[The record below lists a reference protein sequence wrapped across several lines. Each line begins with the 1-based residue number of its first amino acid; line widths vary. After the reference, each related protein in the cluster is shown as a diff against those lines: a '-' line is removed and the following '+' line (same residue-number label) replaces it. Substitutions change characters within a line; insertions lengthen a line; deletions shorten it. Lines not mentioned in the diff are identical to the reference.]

1 MVSKKFLHRAPSL
14 FRDSL
19 GNLGPALPLAFG
31 ARHAS
36 GLFQLDEDNIAV
48 APIAQ
53 RMTASLEPAPDFHR
67 PGRFAANPEG
77 VHDCLKK
84 TSHFAKFVDR
94 FCVQPLDDFL
104 ESRPEVAHAFAGVAL
119 ELFPEIFSGI

>member
-19 GNLGPALPLAFG
+19 GNLGPALPLTLG
-31 ARHAS
+31 ARHPS

-48 APIAQ
+48 APFAQ
-53 RMTASLEPAPDFHR
+53 RMTASLEPAPDFHCL
-67 PGRFAANPEG
+67 GRFAANPGG

-84 TSHFAKFVDR
+84 TSRFAELVDR
-94 FCVQPLDDFL
+94 FCVQPRNDFL
-104 ESRPEVAHAFAGVAL
+104 ESRSEVAHTFAGVTL